1 MGQGRARFV
10 VALVAIF
17 AVTGRCDQESAAE
30 ADGERRYNRSDDAVP
45 EAELQRH
52 LFRSYLV
59 EARPV
64 FDPTK
69 PVAVTIQLAIKYI
82 VDFDEDTHV
91 LTMVGFLT
99 QEWKDEQLIWDP
111 SKYMDIESFT
121 KAKSDIWIP
130 DIMLKN
136 PIGASILMR
145 ETKVTLWSTGEVKL
159 IEPRRYQVH
168 CAVSSPDQAT
178 CLLVFSSWTGST
190 ATIALSAP
198 DKRVDARNYEQH
210 RTWELS
216 KTKATEHTMSNPCCP
231 GENFGSV
238 RFSISLKRRRD
249 LNADSDAN
257 KDSGVA
263 TSRVSLAVLSAVVAA
278 IWTTL

>member
-1 MGQGRARFV
+1 MRDTRGFSTVPNEARV
-10 VALVAIF
+10 N
-17 AVTGRCDQESAAE
+17 RCNQDSAAGD
-30 ADGERRYNRSDDAVP
+30 DGERRDYRSNDTVP

-64 FDPTK
+64 FDPSQ
-69 PVAVTIQLAIKYI
+69 PVAVAIQLAIRYI
-82 VDFDEDTHV
+82 VDYDEDTHV

-99 QEWKDEQLIWDP
+99 QAWRDEQLVWDP
-111 SKYMDIESFT
+111 SKYTDIESIT
-121 KAKSDIWIP
+121 KAKSEIWIP

-136 PIGASILMR
+136 PIGASVLMR
-145 ETKVTLWSTGEVKL
+145 DTKVNIRSTGDVTM

-168 CAVSSPDQAT
+168 CDGSSDRAT
-178 CLLVFSSWTGST
+178 CVLVFSSWTGST

-216 KTKATEHTMSNPCCP
+216 KTKATEHTMSYPCCP

-238 RFSISLKRRRD
+238 RFSISLKLRRD
-249 LNADSDAN
+249 LNADSDAD
-257 KDSGVA
+257 KDSGAAQSRLRFVVVSVA
-263 TSRVSLAVLSAVVAA
+263 VVVAVL
-278 IWTTL
+278 TTL